1 MKRNIK
7 RIIALILI
15 LAMTVGDST
24 VSFAVEDNTG
34 TLETTQAVQE
44 DEGEE
49 TEGESD
55 APTDDSIS
63 QSEDESDS
71 GSGES
76 DKSASED
83 GSDSGNTG
91 DDSGTDVDEDSDV
104 KEGDDGSGS
113 GETAADGE
121 SDGDEGET
129 DDVSVTEMSDDSE
142 DTASESDDAEESEML
157 EEEEEA
163 QDEISESTISDEL
176 TMTGSSWLSDD
187 SLLTSRK
194 TAIEGGTFRSQ
205 IEDDEIALDLYD
217 ALEQFYAVEQASG
230 DAEVSFTSALSF
242 KAELDEEGALVSDS
256 TYEMI
261 CEDLSDSLSKA
272 FHAFWQDYPE
282 VFWIESVNMQYEV
295 TVTDGIGT
303 IEGVTLVPVEYEG
316 AYAQL
321 ETYWSNVESVSA
333 ELYEEGIS
341 SFRLIQRIHDY
352 LCENLSYAS
361 SISDGYLHTSAAV
374 FLGEETVSGE
384 SYAKAFKVLCD
395 EMDIP
400 CVLISGTA
408 GNEGLLNAHMW
419 NYVRLENG
427 GEWYLVDAALDDQEE
442 ISYDYFLAGGSA
454 LNTNGEKLSAT
465 HVPTSV
471 VTGVEDF
478 YFVYPTLT
486 AVDEKSYPVR
496 VYVIEEDEDGDQK
509 STPLGYYTTLDEA
522 KYAIVEESRTGAD
535 SFHLELRNDVELSG
549 DALSFPST
557 VSYANLDLNGH
568 TLLVTADSVV
578 QADLYDDSTD
588 ESGRV
593 KAEEGVTLS
602 LGATVSVSVA
612 NLSVAGT
619 LTAEAGS
626 VLNVTGTASLSNI
639 SVVEGEEDE
648 CFHIN
653 LCETLD
659 EEGNTLSLGSLSIS
673 GTLTKAD
680 SLDYAIS
687 MGKWQI
693 AADATRTEVTFD
705 AEEVLTEVTLTDTK
719 IPAEYFMLSSNP
731 GQKLCVIRSGNQLI
745 ARGVAVR
752 VSYNGVSRDYTT
764 FDLAI
769 SGISS
774 DFGSKS
780 GSYTFTFASNAAMT
794 KSVTLPTCVTQL
806 TLTTDSEEEESGNLT
821 YSYAEFDFKGF
832 TLSSSK
838 AIVTLGEGLSLVS
851 SGSKNG
857 TLSLTVTPSSGNYSF
872 KVATL
877 EEGETLSSD
886 YVDCDSTLLIDGVN
900 ITASNGSILLADEG
914 TSAYT
919 LDSVITTKQLCVN
932 SGDWTVSTVS
942 GSIENSGTLHVET
955 AKTISTLDNKSGAIF
970 VCGSFVQSSSGKTY
984 LEAGSTFV
992 VEQSATIYNT
1002 VLGGQ
1007 NGETAGDVHFY
1018 QYEGAS
1024 ISFLTKVSQTNTE
1037 VYLSCGIVALDE
1049 EGNPIMDE
1057 ESGSYTV
1064 AAAEARSTLFNTK
1077 ISSFPVSY
1085 CKVEQPE
1092 DNAGYTVVYQNGQ
1105 KICVGG
1111 EWISIYAQNTNGSE
1125 TLLSSF
1131 TRWTDAQSYLNT
1143 LSNTSTTYI
1152 VELSEDVIVEESLTM
1167 PTKVGG
1173 LIFRGKSEDDRV
1185 VFSFVGNL
1193 TLTVNTTFE
1202 NIELQPTKYNSSTAS
1217 YVQYASVITLSGKN
1231 LTLTN
1236 VKAEKG
1242 YIDYIKGTTAST
1254 LTVTD
1259 SELYT
1264 TRYLT
1269 TIGTVNVTDSELT
1282 VGTSLSWNGSAIAS
1296 VTYLNLTGSAVT
1308 AQGSVAVTNTLTME
1322 NSTLDTNGKMSLVNI
1337 VSNDA
1342 NNTIGY
1348 GGNISTKILTITG
1361 TVTSDKLSGQ
1371 VDVTVTEGAAMTA
1384 ETGECPSVRKAAI
1397 SLIVHSLADE
1407 GGDGYSDGAT
1417 LLNATKA
1424 SASWFV
1430 IGKTITEADDTET
1443 VSVQYTTYKDGTVI
1457 RCGDT
1462 TTGAAVVLY
1471 SLDTEGTYLTDGGFA
1486 TLQEAFSEI
1495 DRLAD
1500 ISAEYKI
1507 TIQSD
1512 TAETVTKTSTNLT
1525 FPTKTKAVIITSG
1538 DETNKTIY
1546 FNSSVTLKSNV
1557 TLENITLSPKSSATI
1572 ALSAWSLTLNN
1583 CSVADEKKITAIS
1596 GSSVSGASCLN
1607 ISGSDLTVAGTV
1619 SGVGTVS
1626 LNGATLTAQSTINIG
1641 NLCALTG
1648 EEALIGYATVTRKN
1662 SVVTAVSTSM
1672 TINGEVYAE
1681 SGVTLGLQEKVS
1693 GEYIPLELLADEMAN
1708 LGSSG
1713 INIAKAPQVS
1723 TTQISVRTGVDGKT
1737 SDALIKS
1744 SGYLT
1749 YTTTAPGVLLSYTDA
1764 DGRAM
1769 QTRCLTVA
1777 QASTEINNLKT
1788 KRDYTME
1795 LQEAITS
1802 ISLSSPTALSM
1813 PSASYV
1819 SSLLI
1824 DGTQMEESVESMV
1837 TVYFTG
1843 SITLSANTTL
1853 KNLDLVQMVKSG
1865 SVYYKTS
1872 EKYSDMPPVMTL
1884 AVGAYTLEV
1893 EGDVVFHTPISMTG
1907 SSKGTLNITSES
1919 RLFTETNGNS
1929 LSEAGNEESLICGS
1943 VKSFAQISVKTG
1955 QTLILKEYTTNG
1967 KTYTAPGLSATT
1979 LNNRGVIELHSH
1991 LAKNY
1996 AASAS
2001 FTTAVFL
2008 NGTLDVEGSVSFTN
2022 LTLSGETEITVDKTF
2037 NITGTLTSTTSEAY
2051 LYTRRQGANKAP
2063 YLNVSGTVALQDSS
2077 TDRIH
2082 VGVYPVVTDTDS
2094 EFPVTLTGSPSVTG
2108 QLLTA
2113 KSGTADMFLP
2123 WEENVG
2129 MCDEYSASEPNGYIL
2144 KKSGTAIYV
2153 YQSEEIVVALCEGD
2167 LSGQSLEDAETAG
2180 AVLDYYPSFSDAVT
2194 AVNTLKN
2201 SSTTYTLMLLQDVG
2215 STSSPVSITMPTYAK
2230 KIFITSQEDSEG
2242 KAKGIYYTNTIT
2254 LKCATVFDDV
2264 IFAPMKSKNTGTS
2277 LGFSTGVYDLTLKD
2291 VEVSSALSGMALSSI
2306 AGNAKQTTT
2315 LDSSGLSLTGNVQS
2329 SLSLTIC
2336 QDTEIKGVVSA
2347 TNLCLE
2353 GGVTLTTGSTVTIT
2367 NVQNNGDEMN
2377 TIVYGKT
2384 AKNVTYLTISGDVGG
2399 TNENPLALNLCS
2411 DATAEDLILTMD
2423 SSGLK
2428 TSLTEAKK
2436 LANITKAP
2444 TSAFTI
2450 LLDGESLDNLA
2461 TAYVEENTDED
2472 STTES
2477 VTKNYYLVKAGKA
2490 IYLTDDEMPTA
2501 LTLVYEDESEDEVWT
2516 LCLDWAQTVNEI
2528 TALADVTMDYI
2539 VYLDDDVLDTNIT
2552 DSSLYSTLSMPASNK
2567 AGSVTVCPE
2576 NNDADADE
2584 ETTGSSSSEETQER
2598 TTIQFYGNITA
2609 YGNLT
2614 LKDIELKPTRSA
2626 SVATTAIDF
2635 KISVAKSNAGASLTL
2650 DNVSTWTDENW
2661 ENGDTETTGFIS
2673 QITGTSNATSVT
2685 LIDCDLRLK
2694 TGISSIGNLALQ
2706 DTTLMTCG
2714 TSSIYDLILQGNS
2727 SWDALGKTSIVNV
2740 DSSAMTG
2747 GYLGSKQVAKTL
2759 LSQLTITGTVSN
2771 PMLFRMATAACTTN
2785 DVRYL
2790 DETTGETYKNVML
2803 AIALKAD
2810 ADNFIAYPYGSW
2822 TDTDGETTL
2831 TLVDS
2836 EELKKDNWISYKDS
2850 SGYVYNGDIDD
2861 MAVSITKGTSVTY
2874 ATSFYEAVTIINN
2887 AADTTADYTIC
2898 FLQTED
2904 EDYVY
2909 VGTAKDGAYGALTL
2923 PTKAA
2928 SVTICGATAT
2938 DPCTVLCYTGT
2949 MTPRCKVT
2957 FENILLTEGTYNSKT
2972 GVFTPSYA
2980 VTPVFGSYNY
2990 ELTFAATAATLT
3002 NDAETNDSVKDA
3014 DLVFSYVSASKG
3026 ALTVENRDIY
3036 VKSYAVVTNLRLE
3049 DAELGADSYIT
3060 VTNLTL
3066 EGSSALTTCKAMKLT
3081 TLSGEG
3087 DDAVVRLNTG
3097 FTTITKSTQR
3107 ATTQLTISGNI
3118 SGVSVEIAP
3127 YMYDLSTKTYHT
3139 MTVDEAAAL
3148 NISEGKTLT
3157 SYDKIA
3163 VLTKAAAADI
3173 TVLMDDEE
3181 GGFTQAA
3188 YEADDGEMT
3197 AYTLYKYEG
3206 GLYMTN
3212 QQMQVRLIGYT
3223 DSDRTEDFYQA
3234 DFLSWDQA
3242 VKEIDRI
3249 ADTTVYYDMLLMT
3262 DAGGPATAST
3272 PLGTVSMPTK
3282 AAAVRIAPYAEETEE
3297 TADEDGDEHST
3308 EETTDSRY
3316 LFFTGTTFTIRC
3328 DTTFDNVGL
3337 IAVKKT
3343 TVSGVTSY
3351 SSTTF
3356 NITGN
3361 NWDLV
3366 LKAMPSGAVTETGT
3380 EYECL
3385 IGTLN
3390 GGSKGSFTL
3399 YEGISETTLAAVAT
3413 KLTNYGTVEFYN
3425 ENCNTENLVISGSLS
3440 GVTNL
3445 ILHENVNLSVPSG
3458 ALTATNLTLTESSLS
3473 AKNITSTG
3481 TATLESARISAGTT
3495 TVGDG
3500 IVKLGTIVC
3509 QDYNNEIYAKQ
3520 SSSGSSQLTITG
3532 YVSCEGAETES
3543 ETDAAITVGLYYNN
3557 SASRYA
3563 QLYDGM
3569 TLLTA
3574 SKASASWFEP
3584 CYTVYTTTTETD
3596 EDGEET
3602 TTTTETA
3609 GMGSKTDGYG
3619 LVKSGSAIK
3628 YTDSSDMEVRLYY
3641 LENVDDET
3649 TVLSSTLFATFEEA
3663 VTEINNLSRYRTGT
3677 KVYDD
3682 YEIELLKD
3690 VEIGNTSG
3698 NGAYSSLTLP
3708 TKHLN

>member
-1 MKRNIK
+1 M
-7 RIIALILI
+7 
-15 LAMTVGDST
+15 V
-24 VSFAVEDNTG
+24 
-34 TLETTQAVQE
+34 
-44 DEGEE
+44 
-49 TEGESD
+49 
-55 APTDDSIS
+55 
-63 QSEDESDS
+63 
-71 GSGES
+71 
-76 DKSASED
+76 
-83 GSDSGNTG
+83 
-91 DDSGTDVDEDSDV
+91 
-104 KEGDDGSGS
+104 
-113 GETAADGE
+113 
-121 SDGDEGET
+121 
-129 DDVSVTEMSDDSE
+129 
-142 DTASESDDAEESEML
+142 
-157 EEEEEA
+157 
-163 QDEISESTISDEL
+163 
-176 TMTGSSWLSDD
+176 
-187 SLLTSRK
+187 
-194 TAIEGGTFRSQ
+194 
-205 IEDDEIALDLYD
+205 
-217 ALEQFYAVEQASG
+217 QFYAVEQGSG
-230 DAEVSFTSALSF
+230 DVDVSFTDSLSF
-242 KAELDEEGALVSDS
+242 LTELDEEGALVSDS
-256 TYEMI
+256 TYEMV
-261 CEDLSDSLSKA
+261 CEELSDSLGKA

-282 VFWIESVNMQYEV
+282 VFWIESVSIQYEI
-295 TVTDGIGT
+295 TVVDGIGT
-303 IEGVTLVPVEYEG
+303 IEGATLVPVEYED
-316 AYAQL
+316 AYAQI
-321 ETYWSNVESVSA
+321 EAYWSTVEAVKA

-352 LCENLSYAS
+352 LCEKLSYAS
-361 SISDGYLHTSAAV
+361 SVSDGYLHTSAAV

-395 EMDIP
+395 EMGIS
-400 CVLISGTA
+400 CVLVSGTA
-408 GNEGLLNAHMW
+408 GTGGALSTHMW
-419 NYVRLENG
+419 NYVRLEDG
-427 GEWYLVDAALDDQEE
+427 GEWYLVDVALDDQEE
-442 ISYDYFLAGGSA
+442 ISYDDFLAGGSA
-454 LNTNGEKLSAT
+454 LNTSGEKLFET

-471 VTGVEDF
+471 ATNVEDF

-496 VYVIEEDEDGDQK
+496 VYVLEEDENGDYR
-509 STPLGYYTTLDEA
+509 SVPLGYYTTLDEA
-522 KYAIVEESRTGAD
+522 KYAIVEESRSGEG
-535 SFHLELRNDVELSG
+535 SFRLELRNDVELSG

-557 VSYANLDLNGH
+557 VSYVDLDLNGH
-568 TLLVTADSVV
+568 TLLVTADAAI
-578 QADLYDDSTD
+578 QANLYDDSSD
-588 ESGRV
+588 ETGRLKV
-593 KAEEGVTLS
+593 EKDVTLS
-602 LGATVSVSVA
+602 LLALDAQETLNVDVSTLSFDSSSTGGGLSLGESVTLNVSD
-612 NLSVAGT
+612 LSVTGT
-619 LTAEAGS
+619 LTAAAGS
-626 VLNVTGTASLSNI
+626 VLNVTGTASLVNV
-639 SVVEGEEDE
+639 SVAEGVEDE
-648 CFHIN
+648 YFHIN

-659 EEGNTLSLGSLSIS
+659 EEGTAASSGSLSIS

-680 SLDYAIS
+680 NLNYAIR

-693 AADATRTEVTFD
+693 AADGTVKEVTFD
-705 AEEVLTEVTLTDTK
+705 AEEVLANVMLTDAK
-719 IPAEYFMLSSNP
+719 IPVESFTLSSNP

-752 VSYNGVSRDYTT
+752 VTYNGVSRDYTT

-780 GSYTFTFASNAAMT
+780 GSYTFTFAGNAEMT
-794 KSVTLPTCVTQL
+794 KNVTLPTCVTEL
-806 TLTTDSEEEESGNLT
+806 ILTTDSEEDENGNIT
-821 YSYAEFDFKGF
+821 YSYAEFDFKGCTF
-832 TLSSSK
+832 SSSK
-838 AIVTLGEGLSLVS
+838 ATVTLYEGLSLVNS
-851 SGSKNG
+851 VSKNG
-857 TLSLTVTPSSGNYSF
+857 TLSLTATPSSGNYSF
-872 KVATL
+872 KVDTL
-877 EEGETLSSD
+877 EDGETLSPD
-886 YVDCDSTLLIDGVN
+886 YGDCDSTLLIDGVN
-900 ITASNGSILLADEG
+900 ITASNGSVLLADEG
-914 TSAYT
+914 ESAYN
-919 LDSVITTKQLCVN
+919 LDSVITTKQLYIN
-932 SGDWTVSTVS
+932 SGDWTIDTVS
-942 GSIENSGTLHVET
+942 GSIENSGTLRVET
-955 AKTISTLDNKSGAIF
+955 AKTISTLDNKSGAVF

-984 LEAGSTFV
+984 LEAESTFV

-1007 NGETAGDVHFY
+1007 NGETAGDIHFY

-1024 ISFLTKVSQTNTE
+1024 VSLLTKVSQTNSE
-1037 VYLSCGIVALDE
+1037 AYLSCGIIALDDD
-1049 EGNPIMDE
+1049 GNPVMDE
-1057 ESGSYTV
+1057 EDGSYTI
-1064 AAAEARSTLFNTK
+1064 AAAEARSTLFTTK

-1085 CKVEQPE
+1085 CKVEQP
-1092 DNAGYTVVYQNGQ
+1092 DDYATYTAVYQNGQ

-1125 TLLSSF
+1125 TLLGSF

-1143 LSNTSTTYI
+1143 LSNSSTTYI

-1173 LIFRGKSEDDRV
+1173 LIFRGKSEDNRV

-1217 YVQYASVITLSGKN
+1217 YVQYASVITLNGKN

-1236 VKAEKG
+1236 VKVEEG
-1242 YIDYIKGTTAST
+1242 YIDYIKGTSAST
-1254 LTVTD
+1254 LTVED
-1259 SELYT
+1259 SKLYT

-1269 TIGTVNVTDSELT
+1269 TIGTVSVTDSSIC

-1296 VTYLNLTGSAVT
+1296 VTYMNLSDSTIT

-1337 VSNDA
+1337 VSNDE
-1342 NNTIGY
+1342 NNVIGF
-1348 GGNISTKILTITG
+1348 GGNISTKVLTITG

-1371 VDVTVTEGAAMTA
+1371 VEVEVTEGAAKTA
-1384 ETGECPSVRKAAI
+1384 DTGEYATVRKAAL
-1397 SLIVHSLADE
+1397 SVVVHSLADE
-1407 GGDGYSDGAT
+1407 GGEGYSEGAT

-1430 IGKTITEADDTET
+1430 IGKTVSWTDDTET

-1462 TTGAAVVLY
+1462 TASAAVVLY
-1471 SLDTEGTYLTDGGFA
+1471 SLDTDGSYVTDGGFA
-1486 TLQEAFSEI
+1486 TLQETFSEI

-1500 ISAEYKI
+1500 TSAEYQI
-1507 TIQSD
+1507 TIQDD
-1512 TAETVTKTSTNLT
+1512 TAEVVTKTSTNLT
-1525 FPTKTKAVIITSG
+1525 FPTKTAGVVITG
-1538 DETNKTIY
+1538 ADGANKTIY
-1546 FNSSVTLKSNV
+1546 FSSSITLKSNV
-1557 TLENITLSPKSSATI
+1557 TLKNITLSPKSSGTI
-1572 ALSAWSLTLNN
+1572 ALSAWSLTLDN

-1596 GSSVSGASCLN
+1596 GSGVSGASVLS
-1607 ISGSDLTVAGTV
+1607 ISGSDLTVSGTV

-1626 LNGATLTAQSTINIG
+1626 LDGATLTALSTVNIG
-1641 NLCALTG
+1641 ALYAKTG
-1648 EEALIGYATVTRKN
+1648 KEALIGYASVTRKN
-1662 SVVTAVSTSM
+1662 GVVTAVSTSM
-1672 TINGEVYAE
+1672 TINGDVYAQN
-1681 SGVTLGLQEKVS
+1681 GVTLGLQEKVN
-1693 GEYIPLELLADEMAN
+1693 GEYIPLELLAEEMTN
-1708 LGSSG
+1708 ISSTG
-1713 INIAKAPQVS
+1713 INIAKALQVS
-1723 TTQISVRTGVDGKT
+1723 TTQISVLTGADGAT

-1744 SGYLT
+1744 SGYLC
-1749 YTTTAPGVLLSYTDA
+1749 YTTTDPGVLLSYTDTS
-1764 DGRAM
+1764 GRTM
-1769 QTRCLTVA
+1769 QTRCLTIA

-1824 DGTQMEESVESMV
+1824 DGTQLTTSAESTVADGDSNDAAEAESTESVT

-1843 SITLSANTTL
+1843 SLSLSANTTL

-1865 SVYYKTS
+1865 SVYYTTW
-1872 EKYSDMPPVMTL
+1872 EKYSNMPPVMAL
-1884 AVGAYTLEV
+1884 VVGAYTLEV
-1893 EGDVVFHTPISMTG
+1893 EGDVVFHTPLSVTG
-1907 SSKGTLNITSES
+1907 SSKGTLAIATGS
-1919 RLFTETNGNS
+1919 RLFTETNGNT
-1929 LSEAGNEESLICGS
+1929 LDEAGDDESLICGS
-1943 VKSFAQISVKTG
+1943 VTSFAQISVKSG
-1955 QTLILKEYTTNG
+1955 QSLILKEYTTNG

-2008 NGTLDVEGSVSFTN
+2008 NGTLDVEGSTSFTN
-2022 LTLSGETEITVDKTF
+2022 LTLSGETGITVDKTF
-2037 NITGTLTSTTSEAY
+2037 NITGTLTSTTSDAY

-2063 YLNVSGTVALQDSS
+2063 YLNVSGTVDLQDDSA
-2077 TDRIH
+2077 DRIH

-2094 EFPVTLTGSPSVTG
+2094 EVPVTLKGSPSVTG

-2113 KSGTADMFLP
+2113 KSATADKFLP

-2153 YQSEEIVVALCEGD
+2153 YQSEEIVIALCEGD
-2167 LSGQSLEDAETAG
+2167 LSGRSLEDAEKAS

-2194 AVNTLKN
+2194 AINTLKD
-2201 SSTTYTLMLLQDVG
+2201 SSATYTLMLLQDVG
-2215 STSSPVSITMPTYAK
+2215 SVTSPVSITMPTYAK
-2230 KIFITSQEDSEG
+2230 EVFVTSQEDSEG

-2291 VEVSSALSGMALSSI
+2291 VEVSSTLSGMALSSI

-2315 LDSSGLSLTGNVQS
+2315 LDSAGLSLTGNVQS
-2329 SLSLTIC
+2329 SLYLKIC
-2336 QDTEIKGVVSA
+2336 QDTEIRGVVST

-2377 TIVYGKT
+2377 TLAYGKT
-2384 AKNVTYLTISGDVGG
+2384 AKNVTYLTISGDVEG

-2461 TAYVEENTDED
+2461 TAYVEDNTDES

-2477 VTKNYYLVKAGKA
+2477 VTKNYYLVKASKG
-2490 IYLTDDEMPTA
+2490 IYLTDDEMPA
-2501 LTLVYEDESEDEVWT
+2501 AVTLVYGDESEDEAWT
-2516 LCLDWAQTVNEI
+2516 LCLDWAQAVNEI
-2528 TALADVTMDYI
+2528 TALADVTMDYTI
-2539 VYLDDDVLDTNIT
+2539 YLDDDIWDANIT

-2567 AGSVTVCPE
+2567 AGSLTVCLS
-2576 NNDADADE
+2576 DE
-2584 ETTGSSSSEETQER
+2584 EEDDTQTTAESGSEETQER
-2598 TTIQFYGNITA
+2598 TIIQFYGNITA
-2609 YGNLT
+2609 YGSLT
-2614 LKDIELKPTRSA
+2614 LEDIELRPTRSA

-2635 KISVAKSNAGASLTL
+2635 KIAVAKSNAGASLTL

-2673 QITGTSNATSVT
+2673 QITGTSNVTSVK
-2685 LIDCDLRLK
+2685 LIGCDLRLK
-2694 TGISSIGNLALQ
+2694 TGISSIGNLTLQ
-2706 DTTLMTCG
+2706 DTTLTTCG
-2714 TSSIYDLILQGNS
+2714 TSSIYDLILKGDS
-2727 SWDALGKTSIVNV
+2727 SWDALGKTSMVNV

-2747 GYLGSKQVAKTL
+2747 GYLGTKQVAKTL

-2771 PMLFRMATAACTTN
+2771 PLLFRVATAACTTN
-2785 DVRYL
+2785 DVKYL
-2790 DETTGETYKNVML
+2790 DETEGETYKNVML

-2822 TDTDGETTL
+2822 TITNGESAL
-2831 TLVDS
+2831 TLIDS
-2836 EELKKDNWISYKDS
+2836 DELRADNWIAYKDS
-2850 SGYVYNGDIDD
+2850 NGYVYNGDIDD
-2861 MAVSITKGTSVTY
+2861 MAVSITKGNSVSY

-2887 AADTTADYTIC
+2887 AADTEADYTIR
-2898 FLQTED
+2898 FLQTQPDDE

-2909 VGTAKDGAYGALTL
+2909 VGTAKNGAYGSLTL
-2923 PTKAA
+2923 PTKAS
-2928 SVTICGATAT
+2928 SVTICGATASSGEAAGET
-2938 DPCTVLCYTGT
+2938 ESEASSGSCTVLCYTGT

-2972 GVFTPSYA
+2972 GVFTPSYS

-2990 ELTFAATAATLT
+2990 EITFTATAATLT
-3002 NDAETNDSVKDA
+3002 NDTETNESIKNA

-3026 ALTVENRDIY
+3026 ALTVENRDVY
-3036 VKSYAVVTNLRLE
+3036 VKNYVSAPTLSLDDASTMSAVSYVVVTNLRLE
-3049 DAELGADSYIT
+3049 DAKLSADSYIT

-3066 EGSSALTTCKAMKLT
+3066 EGSSALTTYKAMKLT
-3081 TLSGEG
+3081 TLTGEG
-3087 DDAVVRLNTG
+3087 DDAVVCLNTG

-3107 ATTQLTISGNI
+3107 STTQLTISGNI
-3118 SGVSVEIAP
+3118 SDVSVEIVP
-3127 YMYDLSTKTYHT
+3127 YMYDLSTKTYHA
-3139 MTVDEAAAL
+3139 MTSDEAATL

-3173 TVLMDDEE
+3173 TVMMDDGD

-3188 YEADDGEMT
+3188 YESEDGEAT

-3223 DSDRTEDFYQA
+3223 DSEMTEAFYQA

-3262 DAGGPATAST
+3262 DVGGLTTAST

-3297 TADEDGDEHST
+3297 TTDGEDDEHST
-3308 EETTDSRY
+3308 EETTSSRY

-3343 TVSGVTSY
+3343 TASGVTSY

-3366 LKAMPSGAVTETGT
+3366 FQAMPSGAVKEDGT

-3390 GGSKGSFTL
+3390 GGSKGSFTF
-3399 YEGISETTLAAVAT
+3399 YEGISEATLAAVAT

-3425 ENCNTENLVISGSLS
+3425 ENYNAVELGISGSLS
-3440 GVTNL
+3440 GITNL
-3445 ILHENVNLSVPSG
+3445 ILHENVELSVPSG
-3458 ALTATNLTLTESSLS
+3458 ALTATNLTMTGSSLS

-3481 TATLESARISAGTT
+3481 TVTLQSAKISAGTS

-3500 IVKLGTIVC
+3500 VVKLGTIVC
-3509 QDYNNEIYAKQ
+3509 LDYDNEIYAKQ
-3520 SSSGSSQLTITG
+3520 SSSGASQLTITG
-3532 YVSCEGAETES
+3532 YVSYEGEETDI
-3543 ETDAAITVGLYYNN
+3543 ETDAAIVVGLYYNN
-3557 SASRYA
+3557 SASKFA

-3574 SKASASWFEP
+3574 SKASASWFAP
-3584 CYTVYTTTTETD
+3584 CYTVYTSTTETD

-3609 GMGSKTDGYG
+3609 GMGAEAEGYE

-3641 LENVDDET
+3641 LESTDEGP
-3649 TVLSSTLFATFEEA
+3649 TVMSSTHFDTFEEA
-3663 VTEINNLSRYRTGT
+3663 VSEIFYLSRYRTGT
-3677 KVYDD
+3677 KAYEA

-3708 TKHLN
+3708 TNTNLYN